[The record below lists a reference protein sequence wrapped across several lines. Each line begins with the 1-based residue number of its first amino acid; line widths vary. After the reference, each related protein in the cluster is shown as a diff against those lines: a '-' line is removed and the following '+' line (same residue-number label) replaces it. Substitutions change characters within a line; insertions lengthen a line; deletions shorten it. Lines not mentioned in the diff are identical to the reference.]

1 VNRLLA
7 LAAVLVVAVA
17 SSGAATAAHA
27 TASPEAVA
35 RAWSKALNRNDNVA
49 AANLFALNAHV
60 VQPGIDGRLKTH
72 ALAVLFNAS
81 LPCAGRVTAVTV
93 HGTHA
98 VAVFVLAERP
108 KHHCDAPGAKAAA
121 LFVVEHGK
129 ITLWQQVAV
138 PQPSPGK
145 TA

>member
-1 VNRLLA
+1 M
-7 LAAVLVVAVA
+7 
-17 SSGAATAAHA
+17 
-27 TASPEAVA
+27 A

-49 AANLFALNAHV
+49 AANLFAHNAHV

-81 LPCAGRVTAVTV
+81 LPCAGRVTGVTV

-98 VAVFVLAERP
+98 VAVFVLGQRP
-108 KHHCDAPGAKAAA
+108 KHRCDAPGAKAAA
-121 LFVVEHGK
+121 LFVVKNGK